1 MLRSR
6 LLALALPL
14 ALTAC
19 GFHLRGL
26 GETTPLAF
34 KTLHLAASDNGVGGV
49 LRQQL
54 KLRPEL
60 TLSPASDQADAVLTI
75 QDETVDKQVLSVN
88 SAGRVSEYQLIYR
101 ARFVLRLHNRDAIA
115 PTWLTLRRDY
125 AFDENNVLGKEA
137 EEQLLIRDMR
147 SDAAQQILRRMAAVK
162 PQVE

>member
-14 ALTAC
+14 LLGAC

-26 GETTPLAF
+26 GDSTPLAF
-34 KTLHLAASDNGVGGV
+34 RSLHLAASDQGVGGV

-54 KLRPEL
+54 KLRADL
-60 TLSPASDQADAVLTI
+60 TLQPTADQADAVLTI
-75 QDETVDKQVLSVN
+75 HDETVDKQVLSVN
-88 SAGRVSEYQLIYR
+88 SAGRVSEYQLTYR
-101 ARFVLRLHNRDAIA
+101 ARFVLRIGGRDAIA
-115 PTWLTLRRDY
+115 PTWISLRRDY

-147 SDAAQQILRRMAAVK
+147 SDAAQQILRRLAAVK
-162 PQVE
+162 PPVS